1 MVSEGAKGGG
11 DQSSTTEYRGETKE
25 QKLTTNEGVSLEYYR
40 ATGGDQVNF
49 TVTQ

>member
-25 QKLTTNEGVSLEYYR
+25 KIDYQ
-40 ATGGDQVNF
+40 
-49 TVTQ
+49 